1 MSKVISAKIDDKTD
15 DMLAMISTELK
26 VSKSWVVNQAL
37 DYYLERYDEL
47 LSDHVL
53 ATMKETIPHEKVL
66 KEFGL

>member
-1 MSKVISAKIDDKTD
+1 MSKIISAKISDKTD
-15 DMLAMISTELK
+15 NMLAMISSELK
-26 VSKSWVVNQAL
+26 VSKGWVVNQAL

-47 LSDHVL
+47 LSGHVL